1 MRLLRARLLA
11 LLVAAIAAL
20 FAASPAL
27 AQDATATAEPEPV
40 QIDNGAIAVNTEDDS
55 TVYDFA
61 FDFTRVVNGIVD
73 QTNAAIAYATC
84 TNCTTVA
91 IAVQIVLVMGDA
103 TQVTPENL
111 ALALNENCEACTTV
125 AGAYQFVFGNGD
137 RIRLTGQA
145 QSQLRELVRQFKA
158 IGEMDGTEDEIND
171 EFERLVGELRKVLDD
186 GIVTVGKP
194 EPAEDEP
201 AAEADAAPEPT
212 PEPATTPE
220 ATATPEPA
228 AEPTPEA
235 TATPESTATPEPQG

>member
-11 LLVAAIAAL
+11 LLVAAVAAL

-27 AQDATATAEPEPV
+27 AQEATATAEPEPV

-91 IAVQIVLVMGDA
+91 IAVQIVLVIGDA
-103 TQVTPENL
+103 TQVTPLNL

-125 AGAYQFVFGNGD
+125 AAAYQFVFGTGD

-145 QSQLRELVRQFKA
+145 RKQLRELVRQFKA
-158 IGEMDGTEDEIND
+158 IGDMDGTEDEINA
-171 EFERLVGELRKVLDD
+171 EFERLVGELRTVLAD

-194 EPAEDEP
+194 AGEEP
-201 AAEADAAPEPT
+201 AAEADAAPEAT
-212 PEPATTPE
+212 PEPAATAEP
-220 ATATPEPA
+220 TATPEPA
-228 AEPTPEA
+228 AEPTPEPTATPEA
-235 TATPESTATPEPQG
+235 TATPEPAP